1 MDQEQIASV
10 KEKAKRYLYYIIIG
24 LVSVVFVVFLPFVG
38 SEGDIVSRFPTT
50 TTGWFVWVISNVT
63 TAILNVVIYICFM
76 EQGELNS
83 KEDPKY
89 KEANELLSKVEA
101 LKKKEPRS
109 PKQWKKRQYSTKGV
123 ITFCSTLMSLIG
135 LSNAILRWDYTI
147 FLVYLAAIIMGLV
160 FGLIQMK
167 KAELYWTD
175 EFNQYAHFIY
185 NKQEEERKIKE
196 AEARKK
202 AQEERKNGKQT
213 VSKHSRTS
221 RKKQG

>member
-1 MDQEQIASV
+1 MDQDQI

-24 LVSVVFVVFLPFVG
+24 LVSIVFVVFLPFVG

-50 TTGWFVWVISNVT
+50 TTGWIVWAISNVT

-83 KEDPKY
+83 KDDPKY
-89 KEANELLSKVEA
+89 IEANQILEKVESV
-101 LKKKEPRS
+101 KKKKPLS
-109 PKQWKKRQYSTKGV
+109 PKEWKKRQYSTKGV

-147 FLVYLAAIIMGLV
+147 FLVYLAAIVIGIV
-160 FGLIQMK
+160 FGLMQMK
-167 KAELYWTD
+167 KSELYWTD
-175 EFNQYAHFIY
+175 EFNQYARFML

-196 AEARKK
+196 AEAQKK
-202 AQEERKNGKQT
+202 AQEEKKNAGKKQNI
-213 VSKHSRTS
+213 SKHPRTS
-221 RKKQG
+221 RKK